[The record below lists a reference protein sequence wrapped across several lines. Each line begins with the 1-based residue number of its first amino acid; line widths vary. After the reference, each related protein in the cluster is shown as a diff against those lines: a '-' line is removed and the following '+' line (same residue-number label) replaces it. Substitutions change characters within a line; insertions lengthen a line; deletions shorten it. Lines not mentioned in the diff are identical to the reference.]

1 MKNISTWARQHIAEA
16 RICIVM
22 LKVLLISAAF
32 FIGNSLLSMKIILSE
47 AAGIV
52 FIFLFVLVALVYPY
66 RQNRISKKL
75 FYIKQKSCD
84 FLLATAGFLMMI
96 FFVNNRLY
104 SFLSPSNSYASRSAT
119 IKSDPPTAEEILKSL
134 QYRDKKTL
142 TRQEKRILKHEFKKQ
157 AKVYVKSKI
166 TGHKSEADK
175 ALLIIL
181 TIIGALGALYLVAA
195 LSCSLACNGSD
206 AAALAVAILGL
217 AGVIWATMAIIRRIS
232 RGAKKKRPDPA
243 MQ

>member
-1 MKNISTWARQHIAEA
+1 MNNISTWARQHIAEA

-22 LKVLLISAAF
+22 LKLLLAIAAF
-32 FIGNSLLSMKIILSE
+32 FIGNSLLSLKIILPE
-47 AAGIV
+47 NAGV
-52 FIFLFVLVALVYPY
+52 AFVFLFILPALLYPS
-66 RQNRISKKL
+66 RQNNMSKKL

-84 FLLATAGFLMMI
+84 FLLAAAGFLMMI

-104 SFLSPSNSYASRSAT
+104 SFISPPNSHANTST
-119 IKSDPPTAEEILKSL
+119 IITSDPPTAEEILKSL

-142 TRQEKRILKHEFKKQ
+142 TRQEKRILRHEFKKQ
-157 AKVYVKSKI
+157 LKVYVKSKI
-166 TGHKSEADK
+166 TGRKSEADK

-181 TIIGALGALYLVAA
+181 TIIGAVGALYLVAA

-206 AAALAVAILGL
+206 TAAIAVLILGL
-217 AGVIWATMAIIRRIS
+217 AGVIWATIAIIRRIS
-232 RGAKKKRPDPA
+232 RGPKKKIPDPA